1 MPVISPRTSTS
12 MQIWPQL
19 RELAAKTRMLV
30 QILDLWL
37 ERKRTR
43 DELSDLS
50 AEQMRDVGLSPAVV
64 RREAEK
70 PFWIA

>member
-1 MPVISPRTSTS
+1 MPVISPPTSTS

-19 RELAAKTRMLV
+19 REFAAKTRIVL

-37 ERKRTR
+37 ERRRTR

-50 AEQMRDVGLSPAVV
+50 PEQLRDVGLNPVTI
-64 RREAEK
+64 RREIEK